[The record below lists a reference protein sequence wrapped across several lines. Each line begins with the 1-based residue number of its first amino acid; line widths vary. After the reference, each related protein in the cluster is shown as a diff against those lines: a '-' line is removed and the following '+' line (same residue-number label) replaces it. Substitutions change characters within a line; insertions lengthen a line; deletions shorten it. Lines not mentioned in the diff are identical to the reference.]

1 MCDEKRKKMRLLLTL
16 VMTIGAVK
24 LSFQQQFRD
33 FQANLET
40 LELIDNELKS
50 LEDNLYSVLNSSNL
64 LTTTELYLRILTF
77 VTVIITALMTLC
89 FVCSRDNTEDKT
101 PNNDK

>member
-1 MCDEKRKKMRLLLTL
+1 
-16 VMTIGAVK
+16 MTIGAVK
-24 LSFQQQFRD
+24 LSVQQQFRD
-33 FQANLET
+33 FQENLET

-50 LEDNLYSVLNSSNL
+50 LEDNLYAVLNSSNL

-77 VTVIITALMTLC
+77 LTVIITALMTLC

-101 PNNDK
+101 ANNDK